1 MEECLMMKVYKNILQ
16 HLDNDIFKRIKV
28 GVGEKPAGYDLAD
41 YVLGHFTPAENKEV
55 EEACKKAADAVKLLI
70 QEKTDEAMN
79 KYN

>member
-1 MEECLMMKVYKNILQ
+1 
-16 HLDNDIFKRIKV
+16 
-28 GVGEKPAGYDLAD
+28 LAD

-55 EEACKKAADAVKLLI
+55 NEACKKAVDAVTLLI